1 METIQTDQDVDQ
13 LVWSII
19 QESRNPHD
27 FLNYVRH
34 AEDRDAG
41 HDAALDRAQALWPAQ
56 EDAPSLF
63 PQVMAAMEALAGDG
77 NTTAMFH
84 LGRWHR
90 LGYGVAVC
98 STPDHRWPR
107 A

>member
-19 QESRNPHD
+19 QDSRNPHD

-41 HDAALDRAQALWPAQ
+41 HDAALDRAAAGGFPTPWRIARAL
-56 EDAPSLF
+56 
-63 PQVMAAMEALAGDG
+63 
-77 NTTAMFH
+77 N
-84 LGRWHR
+84 HR
-90 LGYGVAVC
+90 A
-98 STPDHRWPR
+98 HF
-107 A
+107 